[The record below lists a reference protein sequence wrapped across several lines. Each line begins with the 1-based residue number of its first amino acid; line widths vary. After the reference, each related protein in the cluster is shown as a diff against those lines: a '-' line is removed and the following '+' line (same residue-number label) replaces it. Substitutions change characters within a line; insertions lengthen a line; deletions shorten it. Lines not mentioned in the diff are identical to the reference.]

1 MFPTPSTAK
10 AGVACSQ
17 DAIQALGHG
26 FTKAQSSS
34 RWARSR
40 KLSSHAFLSNRRAQY
55 ARPALPITAVSR
67 LRANYVGKQQNGRRH
82 ATTHSENAMREAV
95 CNLGEKITSQQV
107 ELEEAFAELELGD
120 GVPKFSP
127 EVGQNLG
134 KAIQEYQDDLEERSL
149 LISNPIILE
158 EEEGVEELTA
168 EEAEKLKD
176 ELTKS
181 VADIDPALTL
191 EERRELIASQ
201 LGEVVMES
209 YFEED
214 DSGPSGPRVHPLTAQ
229 AQSRTTPSTVFLPRD
244 SMVKPVASVL
254 SDYSNK
260 HISENALK
268 NFGGEGLP
276 LSTSCIRLSQQAPI
290 PLTASQFGMST
301 MDGNSFLAV
310 LYPGIYASVTHV
322 LVEVRKRL
330 GTDWLRDLLYK
341 EGGARVLDAGG
352 GGAGV
357 LAWREIV
364 KAEWSLMSPGA
375 SKDST
380 IPYGKS
386 TVLTGSD
393 VLRHRASEL
402 LENTTFIPRLP
413 DYLHSQYEIMDGEA
427 QKSQPRRKMFDVI
440 IAPHTLLPLEED
452 YMRKDYVKNLWTML
466 NPNGGVLIL
475 LEKGRSQG
483 FEAIGGARQMILDKL
498 ISSPGSTEYEELL
511 ETPSKQKYT
520 QKEKGMIIAP
530 CTNHSSCPLYM
541 PGPGGKKR
549 YYCHFSQRYI
559 RPHYLQ
565 RIIGAKSK
573 NHEDVLFS
581 YLAVQRG
588 VDQRE
593 LRGLTQGP
601 AATDA
606 AFAGYEH
613 TYKRDQEEGPE
624 GKETVVSDPEPTT
637 TTEFPLK
644 FDPLILPRIISPPLK
659 RKGHVI
665 MDMCTP
671 AGKMERWTV
680 PRSFSKQAFRDAR
693 KSQWGDLWAL
703 GAKTRINREATRAAE
718 KAKFDEKKAKLRALQ
733 QEVDEEAVDE
743 LDADEQRAQPYAT
756 EDIDIPNFEQTL
768 KRFESGGANRKRD
781 GVTPPRWVR
790 KLENKRMKQA
800 RKAELNRQRR

>member
-1 MFPTPSTAK
+1 
-10 AGVACSQ
+10 
-17 DAIQALGHG
+17 
-26 FTKAQSSS
+26 
-34 RWARSR
+34 
-40 KLSSHAFLSNRRAQY
+40 
-55 ARPALPITAVSR
+55 
-67 LRANYVGKQQNGRRH
+67 
-82 ATTHSENAMREAV
+82 MREAV
-95 CNLGEKITSQQV
+95 CNLGEKISSQQA
-107 ELEEAFAELELGD
+107 ELEEALAELKLGED
-120 GVPKFSP
+120 ALQFSP
-127 EVGQNLG
+127 EAGKRLG
-134 KAIQEYQDDLEERSL
+134 EAIQEYQDELEEREL
-149 LISNPIILE
+149 LISNPIVLE
-158 EEEGVEELTA
+158 DEGLEELTA
-168 EEAEKLKD
+168 EEAEKLD

-181 VADIDPALTL
+181 VAEIDPALTL

-201 LGEVVMES
+201 LGEVVMEP
-209 YFEED
+209 YVEGGD
-214 DSGPSGPRVHPLTAQ
+214 TGPSGPRVHPLTAQ
-229 AQSRTTPSTVFLPRD
+229 GQSGTDPSTVFLPRD

-254 SDYSNK
+254 SNYSNK

-276 LSTSCIRLSQQAPI
+276 LSTSCIRQSQQGAI
-290 PLTASQFGMST
+290 PLTASQLGMSS

-310 LYPGIYASVTHV
+310 LYPGIYASVMHV

-330 GTDWLRDLLYK
+330 GTDWLRDLLSK

-352 GGAGV
+352 GGAGI

-364 KAEWSLMSPGA
+364 QAEWSSMSPSA
-375 SKDST
+375 PKDAAV
-380 IPYGKS
+380 PYGKS

-413 DYLHSQYEIMDGEA
+413 DYLHSQYEIMEGEA
-427 QKSQPRRKMFDVI
+427 QKSQPQRKMFDVI
-440 IAPHTLLPLEED
+440 IAPHALLPLEED
-452 YMRKDYVKNLWTML
+452 YMRKDYVRNLWTML

-511 ETPSKQKYT
+511 ETPSKEKYT

-530 CTNHSSCPLYM
+530 CTNHSSCPLYV
-541 PGPGGKKR
+541 PGPGGKRR
-549 YYCHFSQRYI
+549 YHCHFSQRYV
-559 RPHYLQ
+559 RPPYLQ
-565 RIIGAKSK
+565 RILGAKSK

-588 VDQRE
+588 TDQRE
-593 LRGLTQGP
+593 IRGLTQGP

-606 AFAGYEH
+606 AFAGYEE

-624 GKETVVSDPEPTT
+624 GEESVISDPEPTT
-637 TTEFPLK
+637 PTEPPIK
-644 FDPLILPRIISPPLK
+644 FDPLTLPRIVSPPLK

-703 GAKTRINREATRAAE
+703 GAKTRINREATRSAQKAE
-718 KAKFDEKKAKLRALQ
+718 SDAKKAKMRALQ
-733 QEVDEEAVDE
+733 QEIDDEAVDE
-743 LDADEQRAQPYAT
+743 LDTEGDRDAQPYAS
-756 EDIDIPNFEQTL
+756 EDVDIPNFEQTL
-768 KRFESGGANRKRD
+768 SRFESGATNRKREGVKRD
-781 GVTPPRWVR
+781 GVTLPRWVR
-790 KLENKRMKQA
+790 KLEKKRMKQA
-800 RKAELNRQRR
+800 RKVEGDRQRR